1 MSTVFIAF
9 QTNETS
15 RGIVEA
21 IEEDNP
27 TAVINEQPAMVK
39 VDVPDSMTIRR
50 TTVEEKLGRRFD
62 LQEMHVHL
70 ITLSGHIDESDDEFN
85 LSWKQ

>member
-9 QTNETS
+9 QTNDTS
-15 RGIVEA
+15 RAIVEA
-21 IEEDNP
+21 ITDDNP
-27 TAVINEQPAMVK
+27 NATVNEQPAMVK
-39 VDVPDSMTIRR
+39 VDAPGSMTIRR
-50 TTVEEKLGRRFD
+50 STIEEKLGRRFD

>member
-27 TAVINEQPAMVK
+27 AAVINEQPAMVK
-39 VDVPDSMTIRR
+39 VDAPDSMTIRR
-50 TTVEEKLGRRFD
+50 STVEEKLGRRFD

>member
-50 TTVEEKLGRRFD
+50 STVEEKLGRRFD

>member
-21 IEEDNP
+21 ITDDNP
-27 TAVINEQPAMVK
+27 AAIVNEQPAMVK

-50 TTVEEKLGRRFD
+50 STIEEKLGRRFD
-62 LQEMHVHL
+62 LQEMQVHL
-70 ITLSGHIDESDDEFN
+70 ITLSGHVDESDDEFN

>member
-27 TAVINEQPAMVK
+27 TAVVQEQPAMVK

-50 TTVEEKLGRRFD
+50 STIEEKLGRRFD

>member
-1 MSTVFIAF
+1 
-9 QTNETS
+9 
-15 RGIVEA
+15 
-21 IEEDNP
+21 
-27 TAVINEQPAMVK
+27 MVK

-50 TTVEEKLGRRFD
+50 STVEEKLGRRFD